1 MNAPPQ
7 PFFDLADCIE
17 AAEKAA
23 ISARSLAL
31 DNPEQAERH
40 EARAVGYDRDAKRWR
55 DELAISDE
63 EDARITAEEAAK
75 SETDVQRE
83 ALQLL
88 SKALLRFKFEV
99 SAEIE
104 ELKARV
110 AALEGKMK

>member
-1 MNAPPQ
+1 MNATPQ

-23 ISARSLAL
+23 TSARSLAL

-75 SETDVQRE
+75 SETQVLRE

-88 SKALLRFKFEV
+88 SRISLRFQFE
-99 SAEIE
+99 SSTQIE
-104 ELKARV
+104 ELKAKV